1 MELSPQSKAL
11 LDSALRESFSQ
22 LKKKGPSQVSD
33 IHLMPRQVSGKLVV
47 FDDDDDE
54 LAVAAISEWPED
66 DSVDFYG
73 EAGRLLRSALSALQK
88 EGALDGL
95 PLLKPYSFVLVDED
109 RETVA
114 ELLLVDDDTL
124 LLDDEL
130 LKGLD
135 NELDDFLKKLL
146 EE

>member
-1 MELSPQSKAL
+1 MKLSPQSHAL
-11 LDSALRESFSQ
+11 LDSALRESLGQ
-22 LKKKGPSQVSD
+22 LRKKGASQVSD
-33 IHLMPRQVSGKLVV
+33 IHLMPKQATGELVV
-47 FDDDDDE
+47 FDDDDEE
-54 LAVAAISEWPED
+54 LAVAAIPEWAD
-66 DSVDFYG
+66 YDGDDFYG
-73 EAGRLLRSALSALQK
+73 EAERLLRAAVNALQK
-88 EGALDGL
+88 AHALDGL

-114 ELLLVDDDTL
+114 ELLLVDDDAL
-124 LLDDEL
+124 LLDHEL